1 MRLFQVQDGTDS
13 RVATLLS
20 FCINIP
26 SIALKKTLKAIYFE
40 QKSMEDRFIVGAV
53 KERQVRVSSTQT
65 TSFLWEGENVF
76 STPSMIAEMEET
88 CRLLLKEQFIPEAD
102 SDSVGTLVNVRHL
115 AATPVGAVV
124 LLTAKIIVS
133 KNRKV
138 TFEVEASDK
147 IEKIGE
153 GIHERVVINIPK
165 FKAKFNEKLTKLSS

>member
-1 MRLFQVQDGTDS
+1 
-13 RVATLLS
+13 
-20 FCINIP
+20 
-26 SIALKKTLKAIYFE
+26 
-40 QKSMEDRFIVGAV
+40 MEDRFIVGTV

-115 AATPVGAVV
+115 AATPVGAEV
-124 LLTAKIIVS
+124 LLKAKIIS
-133 KNRKV
+133 AEDRKV
-138 TFEVEASDK
+138 TFEVEALDK

-153 GIHERVVINIPK
+153 GIHERVVINIPR
-165 FKAKFNEKLTKLSS
+165 FKAKFNEKLRKLSP